1 MTVDIQ
7 KASFWKRISA
17 FMLDAI
23 VMVILAVGCGA
34 ALSGAL
40 RFSEYN
46 EKVQAAYTQYEED
59 YGISFELTQ
68 EEYETMLP
76 EERAR
81 FDEAYDALIADQE
94 AMYAYNMTIY
104 LSMLI
109 TTMGILIAV
118 ILLEFVG
125 PMMLGNGQTLGKKV
139 FGLGVM
145 RVDSVRLTTIQLF
158 IRTFL
163 GKFTIEIMIPI
174 LLALALF
181 FNIIGP
187 VGLIVLGGIL
197 LLQVILL
204 GISKTNSAIHDH
216 LAGTVVIDIASQRIF
231 DTTDDMIEY
240 KKKIAAEKA
249 ARQAY

>member
-1 MTVDIQ
+1 
-7 KASFWKRISA
+7 
-17 FMLDAI
+17 MLDAI
-23 VMVILAVGCGA
+23 VLVILAVGCGA

-40 RFSEYN
+40 HFSEYN
-46 EKVQAAYTQYEED
+46 DRVQAAYTQYEEN

-68 EEYETMLP
+68 EEYNTMP
-76 EERAR
+76 SEQKAQ
-81 FDEAYDALIADQE
+81 FDAAYAALIADEE

-163 GKFTIEIMIPI
+163 GKFTIEIMVPI
-174 LLALALF
+174 LLVLALF

-187 VGLIVLGGIL
+187 VGLIVLGGIV

-204 GISKTNSAIHDH
+204 GVSKTNSAIHDH

-249 ARQAY
+249 AKQAY